1 MDRRQFLAVALAP
14 LGRAP
19 EEIRFAWPPGKRA
32 AISLTFDDA
41 RLSQIDVGMPLLE
54 RCGVRATFYVSQA
67 NLMKRLEGWKK
78 AVAGG
83 HEIGNHSQSHA
94 CTGNYRFSRS
104 KALEDFTEAR
114 MEADLDGA
122 SREIERLLGVK
133 PVSFAYPCGQKFV
146 GRGEQTRSYVPL
158 VARRFL
164 SGRGYLDEAAN
175 DPEVC
180 DLAQLMG
187 TGFDGLAWE
196 EMRKLVETAAG
207 EGRWLIFVGHEIG
220 KRAWQTTDAEA
231 LERLCRYATDPS
243 SGLWIDTVERIA
255 RHVKAARTGARAAP
269 GPE

>member
-1 MDRRQFLAVALAP
+1 MDRRQFLAAALALP
-14 LGRAP
+14 TRAP
-19 EEIRFAWPPGKRA
+19 EEARFAWPRGKRA

-41 RLSQIDVGMPLLE
+41 RLSQIDTGIPLLE

-78 AVAGG
+78 AVAAG
-83 HEIGNHSQSHA
+83 HEIGNHSQTHA

-122 SREIERLLGVK
+122 SQEIEKLLGVK

-158 VARRFL
+158 VAKRFL

-187 TGFDGLAWE
+187 TGFDGLSYE

-207 EGRWLIFVGHEIG
+207 EGRWLVFVGHEIG
-220 KRAWQTTDAEA
+220 RRAWQTTDAEA
-231 LERLCRYATDPS
+231 LERLCRYAMDPV
-243 SGLWIDTVERIA
+243 SGLWIDTVEKVA
-255 RHVKAARTGARAAP
+255 RHVKAARAGA
-269 GPE
+269 

>member
-1 MDRRQFLAVALAP
+1 MDRRQFLATALP
-14 LGRAP
+14 LPGRAP
-19 EEIRFAWPPGKRA
+19 QEVQFKWPPGKRA

-41 RLSQIDVGMPLLE
+41 RLSQIDVGIPLLQ
-54 RCGVRATFYVSQA
+54 RCRVRATFYVSQA
-67 NLMKRLEGWKK
+67 NLMKRLEQWKK
-78 AVAGG
+78 ALAAG
-83 HEIGNHSQSHA
+83 HEIGNHSMTHA

-114 MEADLDGA
+114 MEADLDAA

-187 TGFDGLAWE
+187 TGFDGLTWE
-196 EMRKLVETAAG
+196 EMRKLVDTAAG

-220 KRAWQTTDAEA
+220 KRAWQTTDAGA

-255 RHVKAARTGARAAP
+255 RHVKAARVAR
-269 GPE
+269 